1 MCEIVRNITY
11 VKKIEVKL
19 EGKFSPNSHCEF
31 SYLVHYIF
39 FSFSVITYTDQ
50 LHVQEQLTRLEAV
63 IEWFDVSV
71 IMQALTFHG
80 ICRACSTHTV

>member
-19 EGKFSPNSHCEF
+19 EGRFSPNSHCEF

-39 FSFSVITYTDQ
+39 FFSAITYTDQ
-50 LHVQEQLTRLEAV
+50 LHLQDQLTRLEAEL
-63 IEWFDVSV
+63 EWFGVSL

-80 ICRACSTHTV
+80 ICRGCTHTV

>member
-39 FSFSVITYTDQ
+39 FFFCDY
-50 LHVQEQLTRLEAV
+50 LHRSIAFTTSTHEAV
-63 IEWFDVSV
+63 LEWFDVSA
-71 IMQALTFHG
+71 IMQELMFHG
-80 ICRACSTHTV
+80 ICRGCTHKV